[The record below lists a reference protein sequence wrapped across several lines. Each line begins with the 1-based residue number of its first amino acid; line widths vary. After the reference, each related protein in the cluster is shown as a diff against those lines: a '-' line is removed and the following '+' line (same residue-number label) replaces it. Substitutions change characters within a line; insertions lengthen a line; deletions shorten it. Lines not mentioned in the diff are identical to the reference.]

1 MNDATSNIYKSFHSI
16 DAPLV
21 VFTREAEGIYAIE
34 IANKKARE
42 VLMMPQNAV
51 SIIRRLDKILNRE
64 VFNQVRH
71 HTEQLDDESSFKL
84 NDYAFYI
91 VLLEEDTF
99 LLQMIPLAEQS
110 SLMRDINKEML
121 DNLSLLFLVLD
132 RYGNI
137 VNTNKFFRQ
146 LTRTSE
152 NELHGENYFSLFID
166 SDKSPVLKEHFL
178 KSFTKKDFSA
188 YYENVIY
195 VNNSP
200 LTIKWFSEI
209 RMNQLTEEKY
219 MFSFGRDITG
229 EEYVKSDLKE
239 TFNILDLVLDINE
252 AGYFE
257 WDLNTNE
264 IKWSPQVYRLLNMNP
279 EEFTPSVSALKRL
292 VHEED
297 RPYSSEIFKKKLKRK
312 NMLMIKMKDGKGDYV
327 KLKAQ
332 YRLKYDEEG
341 RIKKMQGTLTVPHEH

>member
-16 DAPLV
+16 EAPLV

-84 NDYAFYI
+84 NGLAFYI
-91 VLLEEDTF
+91 VLLEENTF
-99 LLQMIPLAEQS
+99 LLQMTPLAEQS

-209 RMNQLTEEKY
+209 RMNQLTGEKY

-239 TFNILDLVLDINE
+239 TLSILDLVLDINE

-264 IKWSPQVYRLLNMNP
+264 IKWSPQVYKLLNMNP

-297 RPYSSEIFKKKLKRK
+297 RPYSSEIFMKKLKRK
-312 NMLMIKMKDGKGDYV
+312 NMLMIRMKDGKGDYV
-327 KLKAQ
+327 KLKVQ

-341 RIKKMQGTLTVPHEH
+341 GIKKMQGTLTAAHEY